1 MVPLANPN
9 PNPNPNPSP
18 TVAPATAASRPRPA
32 GPGRRVPHAAT
43 TDLLRRVA
51 ALAWSATVTFAAAL
65 GGAAQAADGRLAPVD
80 GARLA
85 QAMRDGGLVLYF
97 RHTRTHRDQ
106 VGAEREAMRSGRF
119 SIERCD
125 TQRNLDET
133 GLREADRQA
142 AALAALRVAQG
153 PVGASRFCRAR
164 QHAERTA
171 GRVDAW
177 HDALTP
183 PRDAA
188 KVAEL
193 RRMLARVPERG
204 TNLWYFAHG
213 GVLWGATNYDSVESE
228 TFVFRPDGAGAT
240 LVATIRIDEWDALLA
255 GRACCAPRDYWDGR
269 STPPE

>member
-1 MVPLANPN
+1 MVPLANPY
-9 PNPNPNPSP
+9 P
-18 TVAPATAASRPRPA
+18 TPAPAVPAPRPRPA
-32 GPGRRVPHAAT
+32 ARAGSVVAVRRMRPTGVLRAA
-43 TDLLRRVA
+43 A
-51 ALAWSATVTFAAAL
+51 ALACAAAL
-65 GGAAQAADGRLAPVD
+65 AGAAQAADGRLAPVD
-80 GARLA
+80 GAWLA

-255 GRACCAPRDYWDGR
+255 GRPCCAPRDYWDGR